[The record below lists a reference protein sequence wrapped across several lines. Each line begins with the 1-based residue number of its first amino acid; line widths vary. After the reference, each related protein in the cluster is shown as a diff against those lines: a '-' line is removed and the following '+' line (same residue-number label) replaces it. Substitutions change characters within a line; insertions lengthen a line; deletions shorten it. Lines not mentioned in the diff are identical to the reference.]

1 MDQAFSQLIDDA
13 AKIATS
19 GRWNALTDRLK
30 EMADSPAPDNVW
42 FVQLFMAL
50 CSKVFSEY
58 LLLKQAYEEGNAKDV
73 SLLAWRARNLMELS
87 IWAVYCARSRKNA
100 RRLYED
106 AGRDVTGGFGA
117 FKKWGE
123 ATAQDAEW
131 FASGVTAL
139 QSLSNS
145 AQAAGIESL
154 TGSFVEVREAV
165 KQTGFEHHFKLY
177 NKFLSKFCHPT
188 AIQILSTPDE
198 AMQAVL
204 RDTFFSQGCLFFTGA
219 FTALEQYHAS

>member
-1 MDQAFSQLIDDA
+1 
-13 AKIATS
+13 
-19 GRWNALTDRLK
+19 
-30 EMADSPAPDNVW
+30 
-42 FVQLFMAL
+42 
-50 CSKVFSEY
+50 
-58 LLLKQAYEEGNAKDV
+58 
-73 SLLAWRARNLMELS
+73 MELS